1 MGSHRQ
7 RESLSMKPL
16 APFTAFTLLSLSFV
30 SLPLCYS
37 QTVYTWV
44 DDEGVRHFSDSPG
57 HERASALTL
66 PDVDSPPPQPEFDA
80 AEPVPSTD
88 HSNAQADT
96 RSQEATRPASEHTAS
111 PLQVTIISP
120 SDDQAVR
127 SNSGR
132 LTIQGEA
139 NRKLAIGEQFQL
151 LMNGQPFDA
160 PTHRPNWSLTNV
172 DRGSHSFII
181 QAFRDGKLIASS
193 NPITVHLQRVSTAA
207 APSAP

>member
-1 MGSHRQ
+1 
-7 RESLSMKPL
+7 MKPL

-30 SLPLCYS
+30 SLPLCHA

-66 PDVDSPPPQPEFDA
+66 PEVDSPPPQPEFDA

-88 HSNAQADT
+88 HSNAQADA
-96 RSQEATRPASEHTAS
+96 RSQEATSAPSEHAAS